1 MLIIPNI
8 ITPLRKLIPRNFML
22 VNLFLK
28 FHIKYFRHSHHW
40 SSLCSVPLFTAH
52 QDFGH
57 STRPFWR
64 NRAFRGN
71 GPTRR
76 RVTTPVRVR
85 KSRKHSTT
93 QDKINKSYFSF
104 PNIVSM
110 PQRLGNFVTRATV
123 LVVQKVYRFV
133 IDFDTSFANQQLIQ
147 YHAQSF
153 LALQVLLQS

>member
-1 MLIIPNI
+1 
-8 ITPLRKLIPRNFML
+8 ML
-22 VNLFLK
+22 VILVYPIHVFLFFHYKQIFLK

-104 PNIVSM
+104 QTLFPCC
-110 PQRLGNFVTRATV
+110 RKWVT
-123 LVVQKVYRFV
+123 
-133 IDFDTSFANQQLIQ
+133 
-147 YHAQSF
+147 
-153 LALQVLLQS
+153 LLQGQLFLWCNKFTDLWLILTLPLETRSSSNIM

>member
-1 MLIIPNI
+1 
-8 ITPLRKLIPRNFML
+8 ML
-22 VNLFLK
+22 VILVYPIHVFLFFHYKQIFLK

-40 SSLCSVPLFTAH
+40 SSLCPVPLFTAH

-76 RVTTPVRVR
+76 RVTTPARVR
-85 KSRKHSTT
+85 KSRKHPTT

-110 PQRLGNFVTRATV
+110 LQKVGNFVTRATV
-123 LVVQKVYRFV
+123 LVVQKGHRFV
-133 IDFDTSFANQQLIQ
+133 IDFDTSFGNQELFQ
-147 YHAQSF
+147 HHVECF
-153 LALQVLLQS
+153 

>member
-1 MLIIPNI
+1 
-8 ITPLRKLIPRNFML
+8 ML
-22 VNLFLK
+22 VILVYPRHFILPLHGIFLK
-28 FHIKYFRHSHHW
+28 CHIKDFGHSQHW
-40 SSLCSVPLFTAH
+40 PSLCSVPLFTAH

-104 PNIVSM
+104 QTLFPCC
-110 PQRLGNFVTRATV
+110 RKWVT
-123 LVVQKVYRFV
+123 
-133 IDFDTSFANQQLIQ
+133 
-147 YHAQSF
+147 
-153 LALQVLLQS
+153 LLQGQLFLWCNKFTDL